1 MICSKHP
8 NNHIKFIFV
17 DYVAFYITKL
27 HTFQGL
33 SGVENIYTQHTPLL
47 KDTLEDLI
55 KGKLRENLYPTL
67 GGEDVNG
74 RKPQDIIVFMVGGT
88 TYEESLCV
96 HQLNQAYSGVKIV
109 LGGTTV
115 HNSASFME
123 EIKYAMQGVH
133 RTHTRHIR
141 NL

>member
-1 MICSKHP
+1 
-8 NNHIKFIFV
+8 
-17 DYVAFYITKL
+17 
-27 HTFQGL
+27 GL

-55 KGKLRENLYPTL
+55 KGKLRENLFPIC
-67 GGEDVNG
+67 GGEDLSSG
-74 RKPQDIIVFMVGGT
+74 RRPQDIIVFIVGGA

-96 HQLNQAYSGVKIV
+96 RQINQANPGVRVV
-109 LGGTTV
+109 LGGTHI
-115 HNSASFME
+115 HNSASFLE
-123 EIKYAMQGVH
+123 EVKSTMQGVH